1 MDDVVAKAKYSCPA
15 CGAEAHWNPA
25 KKALVCPY
33 CHTVS
38 PGELLADGSTIREN
52 DLVATLRNLSSESR
66 GWNTERVSVKCQSCE
81 AISVFDP
88 TKVAKRCDFCGSAQL
103 VPYDQIKAPI
113 RPESLLAFQISETQ
127 VRDLVRRWY
136 GSHFFA
142 PNKLKKS
149 ALTDTLHGL
158 YIPFWTFDAQVHAG
172 WTAMAGHYYYENE
185 SYRDSKG
192 QTQTRRV
199 RKTRWVPAAGALDHF
214 FDDEMV
220 SGSAGL
226 DASLLA
232 QVGPFPTDKLV
243 PYDAGYLAGWVVEQ
257 YQIDLVQGSRQ
268 AQAKMDEKL
277 RVLCSREVPGD
288 TQRDLQVQA
297 DYAQQTFKHLLV
309 PVWLVT
315 FDYGARSFPV
325 LVNGFTGKIS
335 GKYPLSW
342 IKIALVSLGVLIV
355 VLLLMQYVSQ

>member
-1 MDDVVAKAKYSCPA
+1 MDDVVANAKYSCPA

-38 PGELLADGSTIREN
+38 PGELQADGSTIREN
-52 DLVATLRNLSSESR
+52 DLAATLRNLSSESR
-66 GWNTERVSVKCQSCE
+66 GWNAERVSVKCQSCE

-113 RPESLLAFQISETQ
+113 RPESLLPFQISDTQ

-142 PNKLKKS
+142 PNKLKKA

-158 YIPFWTFDAQVHAG
+158 YVPFWTFDAQVHAE

-185 SYRDSKG
+185 SYRDSNGK
-192 QTQTRRV
+192 TQTRRV
-199 RKTRWVPAAGALDHF
+199 RKTRWEPAAGTLDHF

-226 DASLLA
+226 DAALLG
-232 QVGPFPTDKLV
+232 QVEPFPTEKLV

-257 YQIDLVQGSRQ
+257 YQIDLVEGSRQ
-268 AQAKMDEKL
+268 AQTKMDAKL
-277 RVLCSREVPGD
+277 QALCAREVPGD

-297 DYAQQTFKHLLV
+297 DYSQQTFKHLLV

-315 FDYGARSFPV
+315 YDYGARSFPV
-325 LVNGFTGKIS
+325 LVNGFTGKIA

-342 IKIALVSLGVLIV
+342 IKIALVSLAVLIV
-355 VLLLMQYVSQ
+355 VLLLMQYVLK